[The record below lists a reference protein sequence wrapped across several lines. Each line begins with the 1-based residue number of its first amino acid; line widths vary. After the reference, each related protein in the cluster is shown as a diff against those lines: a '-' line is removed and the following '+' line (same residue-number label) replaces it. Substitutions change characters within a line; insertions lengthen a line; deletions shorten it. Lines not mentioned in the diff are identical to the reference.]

1 MYIERITHTSSIE
14 SPSLGKISLI
24 SMPLL
29 PQRRKAKGEPNRLPV
44 LRSVFRLP
52 LGMGWPLYFCSIGL
66 GSNVSTW
73 EGPPLRKRKMTCLAV
88 AGKCGALGA
97 IGAGVSAVCVAFRI
111 PASPAMPKPV
121 PMVRSTCR
129 LDGAKIILILSLV
142 EIGELIGTQQNLGE
156 FGLGAGVFGQ

>member
-1 MYIERITHTSSIE
+1 MERITQTSSIA

-29 PQRRKAKGEPNRLPV
+29 PQCRKVKGEPSRLPV

-73 EGPPLRKRKMTCLAV
+73 EGPPLRNRKMTCLAE
-88 AGKCGALGA
+88 ALKCGALGA
-97 IGAGVSAVCVAFRI
+97 IGAGA
-111 PASPAMPKPV
+111 P
-121 PMVRSTCR
+121 
-129 LDGAKIILILSLV
+129 DGALV
-142 EIGELIGTQQNLGE
+142 
-156 FGLGAGVFGQ
+156 